1 MTTIV
6 PIERIKQSIVLIR
19 GQKVMLDR
27 DLANLYE
34 VETRVLNQAVGRNIK
49 RFPEDFMF
57 ALTRDEIMRIS
68 QIVTSSDIKYAKRV
82 HAFTEQG
89 VAMLSSVLRSER
101 AVEVNIAIMR
111 AFVQFR
117 EMLASNVE
125 LSSKLKRMEKKYD
138 EQFKIVF
145 EAIRQLMAPSE
156 TKKKKIGFTVKEKQ
170 KADGKS
176 LPKKAMDKFSLTPQ
190 AFRIWI
196 NIPGD
201 IQIKILNNVWCRTC
215 SEITGIGNVSGKI
228 EKGILI
234 LKGICTRCGN
244 PVARVIKNE

>member
-1 MTTIV
+1 MDEKGILIPV
-6 PIERIKQSIVLIR
+6 ERIKQSIVLIR

-101 AVEVNIAIMR
+101 AIEVNIAIMR
-111 AFVQFR
+111 AFVQLR

-125 LSSKLKRMEKKYD
+125 LARKLKQMEKKYD

-145 EAIRQLMAPSE
+145 EAIRQLMTPPAKPR
-156 TKKKKIGFTVKEKQ
+156 KKIGFEVKEK
-170 KADGKS
+170 KATYGRRGVKR
-176 LPKKAMDKFSLTPQ
+176 KRKTF
-190 AFRIWI
+190 
-196 NIPGD
+196 
-201 IQIKILNNVWCRTC
+201 
-215 SEITGIGNVSGKI
+215 
-228 EKGILI
+228 
-234 LKGICTRCGN
+234 
-244 PVARVIKNE
+244 